1 VVRGRESQAAP
12 HERLDGPQY
21 DVPPRTPQEAIR
33 PIVIGHVSSSPARVP
48 HGRRVAIART
58 TTYDEPMR
66 RAVLVLG
73 VVLLLAGAVWT
84 AQGLGVRIGRS
95 FMIGDRAWMIY
106 GLLTALAGAL
116 AIAWARRA
124 RDG

>member
-1 VVRGRESQAAP
+1 M
-12 HERLDGPQY
+12 
-21 DVPPRTPQEAIR
+21 
-33 PIVIGHVSSSPARVP
+33 P

-58 TTYDEPMR
+58 TAYDEPMR

-95 FMIGDRAWMIY
+95 FMIGDRAWVIY
-106 GLLTALAGAL
+106 GLLTALVGAL
-116 AIAWARRA
+116 AIGWARRSA
-124 RDG
+124 A